1 MIMYLSPLRITK
13 YEEDIETWK
22 VGILF
27 ISLFPQILRRN
38 RIVKQGSVLTE
49 SDGMTW
55 DGILVPQTTEAL
67 RKLIIT
73 SFSL

>member
-13 YEEDIETWK
+13 YEDIETWK

-49 SDGMTW
+49 SDGMT
-55 DGILVPQTTEAL
+55 
-67 RKLIIT
+67 
-73 SFSL
+73 

>member
-1 MIMYLSPLRITK
+1 MYLSPLRITK

-49 SDGMTW
+49 SDGMT
-55 DGILVPQTTEAL
+55 
-67 RKLIIT
+67 
-73 SFSL
+73 